1 MAPGQ
6 YRVYVG
12 SSERDTP
19 LTNTFEVG

>member
-19 LTNTFEVG
+19 LTDTFEVG